1 MEQPFTAYHPKPDGK
16 GALVGNW
23 VDERELHSLTETSRY
38 EELTPAA
45 FTENSVYPTQVK
57 MKQAPTFKRVFEHTD
72 NLAARDWKTHNSE
85 TFGEVQGQYQ
95 NSQKHGKRA
104 SREMAKLME
113 LARQEP
119 AEELK
124 GLAYGARVMK
134 TQDGGAV
141 RRDRDFLVE
150 SGIMRPIDA
159 DRVVGDNHDQAR
171 VPDEPVTVYSETLEG
186 GHRHT
191 GVTAQHGGQVS
202 AFSRDCNFSK
212 PLSDYSK
219 TLQE

>member
-1 MEQPFTAYHPKPDGK
+1 M
-16 GALVGNW
+16 
-23 VDERELHSLTETSRY
+23 
-38 EELTPAA
+38 
-45 FTENSVYPTQVK
+45 YPTKVK

-119 AEELK
+119 AEEPKRMTFATTNRADYVEQELK
-124 GLAYGARVMK
+124 GLVYGARVMK

>member
-1 MEQPFTAYHPKPDGK
+1 
-16 GALVGNW
+16 
-23 VDERELHSLTETSRY
+23 
-38 EELTPAA
+38 
-45 FTENSVYPTQVK
+45 
-57 MKQAPTFKRVFEHTD
+57 
-72 NLAARDWKTHNSE
+72 
-85 TFGEVQGQYQ
+85 
-95 NSQKHGKRA
+95 
-104 SREMAKLME
+104 MAKLME

-119 AEELK
+119 AEEPKRMTFATTNRADYVEQELK

-186 GHRHT
+186 GHRLT

>member
-1 MEQPFTAYHPKPDGK
+1 M
-16 GALVGNW
+16 
-23 VDERELHSLTETSRY
+23 
-38 EELTPAA
+38 
-45 FTENSVYPTQVK
+45 YPTQVK

-72 NLAARDWKTHNSE
+72 NLAARDWNTHNSE

-119 AEELK
+119 AEEPKRMTFATTNRADYVEQELK

>member
-1 MEQPFTAYHPKPDGK
+1 M
-16 GALVGNW
+16 
-23 VDERELHSLTETSRY
+23 
-38 EELTPAA
+38 
-45 FTENSVYPTQVK
+45 YPTKVK

-119 AEELK
+119 AEGPKRMTFATTNRADYVEQELK

>member
-1 MEQPFTAYHPKPDGK
+1 M
-16 GALVGNW
+16 
-23 VDERELHSLTETSRY
+23 
-38 EELTPAA
+38 
-45 FTENSVYPTQVK
+45 
-57 MKQAPTFKRVFEHTD
+57 
-72 NLAARDWKTHNSE
+72 
-85 TFGEVQGQYQ
+85 
-95 NSQKHGKRA
+95 
-104 SREMAKLME
+104 
-113 LARQEP
+113 
-119 AEELK
+119 
-124 GLAYGARVMK
+124 
-134 TQDGGAV
+134 

-171 VPDEPVTVYSETLEG
+171 VPAEPVTLYSETLEG

>member
-1 MEQPFTAYHPKPDGK
+1 M
-16 GALVGNW
+16 
-23 VDERELHSLTETSRY
+23 
-38 EELTPAA
+38 
-45 FTENSVYPTQVK
+45 YPTQVK
-57 MKQAPTFKRVFEHTD
+57 MKQMPTFKRVFEHTD
-72 NLAARDWKTHNSE
+72 NLAAKDWKTHNSE
-85 TFGEVQGQYQ
+85 TFGENQGQYQ
-95 NSQKHGKRA
+95 KSQQHGKRA

-119 AEELK
+119 AEEPKRMTFATTNRADYVERELK

-134 TQDGGAV
+134 TQDGGPV

-159 DRVVGDNHDQAR
+159 DRVVGGNHDPSQ
-171 VPDEPVTVYSETLEG
+171 VPDEPVTLYSQTLECG
-186 GHRHT
+186 GGRRHT

-219 TLQE
+219 WEAGGAVGAPLTEDSH

>member
-1 MEQPFTAYHPKPDGK
+1 M
-16 GALVGNW
+16 
-23 VDERELHSLTETSRY
+23 
-38 EELTPAA
+38 
-45 FTENSVYPTQVK
+45 YPTKVK

-72 NLAARDWKTHNSE
+72 NLAARDWNTHNSE

-119 AEELK
+119 AEEPKRMTFATTNRADYVEQELK

>member
-1 MEQPFTAYHPKPDGK
+1 M
-16 GALVGNW
+16 
-23 VDERELHSLTETSRY
+23 
-38 EELTPAA
+38 
-45 FTENSVYPTQVK
+45 YPTKVK

-119 AEELK
+119 AEEPKRMTFATTNRADYVEQELK
-124 GLAYGARVMK
+124 GLVYGARVMK

-159 DRVVGDNHDQAR
+159 DRVVGDNHDQAGSR
-171 VPDEPVTVYSETLEG
+171 TSPSRCTPRPSRGVIATRASPPSTGARCPPSRGTATSASPSRTTPRPCRSSLGAAHGAG
-186 GHRHT
+186 GRQ
-191 GVTAQHGGQVS
+191 GRGQ
-202 AFSRDCNFSK
+202 
-212 PLSDYSK
+212 
-219 TLQE
+219 

>member
-1 MEQPFTAYHPKPDGK
+1 M
-16 GALVGNW
+16 
-23 VDERELHSLTETSRY
+23 
-38 EELTPAA
+38 
-45 FTENSVYPTQVK
+45 YPTQVK

-119 AEELK
+119 AEEPKRMTFATTNRADYVEQELK

-141 RRDRDFLVE
+141 RRDRGRGGALAE
-150 SGIMRPIDA
+150 RRGHCRRSPAEWCRQ
-159 DRVVGDNHDQAR
+159 DRRQ
-171 VPDEPVTVYSETLEG
+171 SSLG
-186 GHRHT
+186 GGTQRI
-191 GVTAQHGGQVS
+191 
-202 AFSRDCNFSK
+202 
-212 PLSDYSK
+212 P
-219 TLQE
+219 

>member
-1 MEQPFTAYHPKPDGK
+1 
-16 GALVGNW
+16 
-23 VDERELHSLTETSRY
+23 
-38 EELTPAA
+38 
-45 FTENSVYPTQVK
+45 
-57 MKQAPTFKRVFEHTD
+57 MKQMPTFKRVFEHTD
-72 NLAARDWKTHNSE
+72 NLAACDWKTHNSE

-104 SREMAKLME
+104 SRQMAKLME

-119 AEELK
+119 AEEPKRMTFATTNRADYVERELK

-134 TQDGGAV
+134 TQDGGPV

-171 VPDEPVTVYSETLEG
+171 VPAEPVTLYSETLEG

>member
-1 MEQPFTAYHPKPDGK
+1 M
-16 GALVGNW
+16 
-23 VDERELHSLTETSRY
+23 
-38 EELTPAA
+38 
-45 FTENSVYPTQVK
+45 YPTKVK

-72 NLAARDWKTHNSE
+72 NLAALDWKTHNSE

-119 AEELK
+119 AEEPKRMTFATTNRADYVEQELK

>member
-1 MEQPFTAYHPKPDGK
+1 M
-16 GALVGNW
+16 
-23 VDERELHSLTETSRY
+23 
-38 EELTPAA
+38 
-45 FTENSVYPTQVK
+45 YPTQVK

-119 AEELK
+119 AEGPKRMTFATTNRADYVEQELK

>member
-1 MEQPFTAYHPKPDGK
+1 M
-16 GALVGNW
+16 
-23 VDERELHSLTETSRY
+23 
-38 EELTPAA
+38 
-45 FTENSVYPTQVK
+45 YPTKVK

-119 AEELK
+119 AEEPKRMTFATTNRADYVEQELK

>member
-38 EELTPAA
+38 EEWTPAA
-45 FTENSVYPTQVK
+45 FTENSVSPTKVK

-119 AEELK
+119 AEEPKRMTFATTNRADYVEQELK

-159 DRVVGDNHDQAR
+159 DRAVR
-171 VPDEPVTVYSETLEG
+171 
-186 GHRHT
+186 
-191 GVTAQHGGQVS
+191 
-202 AFSRDCNFSK
+202 RDRDFLVESGIMR
-212 PLSDYSK
+212 PID
-219 TLQE
+219 

>member
-1 MEQPFTAYHPKPDGK
+1 M
-16 GALVGNW
+16 
-23 VDERELHSLTETSRY
+23 
-38 EELTPAA
+38 
-45 FTENSVYPTQVK
+45 YPTQVK

-72 NLAARDWKTHNSE
+72 NLAARDWNTHNSE

-119 AEELK
+119 AEEPKIMTFATTNRADYVEQELK

>member
-1 MEQPFTAYHPKPDGK
+1 M
-16 GALVGNW
+16 
-23 VDERELHSLTETSRY
+23 
-38 EELTPAA
+38 
-45 FTENSVYPTQVK
+45 YPIQVK

-119 AEELK
+119 AEEPKRMTFATTNRADYVEQELK

-159 DRVVGDNHDQAR
+159 DRIVGDNHDQAR
-171 VPDEPVTVYSETLEG
+171 VPDEPVTLYSETLEG

>member
-1 MEQPFTAYHPKPDGK
+1 M
-16 GALVGNW
+16 
-23 VDERELHSLTETSRY
+23 
-38 EELTPAA
+38 
-45 FTENSVYPTQVK
+45 YPTQVM

-119 AEELK
+119 AEEPKIMTFATTNRADYVEQELK